1 MEFDAEAAALRDA
14 RSVLA
19 RRGQAVVVPEPL
31 HDDGLKEGILCMRWV
46 AGEKISVVS
55 PLLTKRPRVFRDC
68 VTALVDAHAC
78 LLFHGGLVH
87 MDPHPGNVLI
97 DVRADAAV
105 PVLLDWG
112 MHQRLAVW
120 KSTSASD
127 APENSSLSHFSATT
141 RPP

>member
-1 MEFDAEAAALRDA
+1 
-14 RSVLA
+14 
-19 RRGQAVVVPEPL
+19 
-31 HDDGLKEGILCMRWV
+31 MRWV

-112 MHQRLAVW
+112 MHQHPAVW
-120 KSTSASD
+120 KSTSASGV
-127 APENSSLSHFSATT
+127 PENSSVSHFSATM